1 MGGDEAVVS
10 QNTIFGQFLRGG
22 RNQGADTRTLKAI
35 ADGTGGKFYEARDAR
50 ALGEIY
56 REIDEL
62 ERSEIE
68 SLRFMDYKELF
79 LPFAIAAF
87 LVLALET
94 ALNCTLF
101 RKIP

>member
-1 MGGDEAVVS
+1 MEEVCPPS
-10 QNTIFGQFLRGG
+10 EHE
-22 RNQGADTRTLKAI
+22 RNKHHAFAKLTHAMQRTPPEQAI
-35 ADGTGGKFYEARDAR
+35 ADETGGKFYEAQDAK
-50 ALGEIY
+50 ALEQIY
-56 REIDEL
+56 REIDQL

-87 LVLALET
+87 LLLGLEV